1 MDVAIFPKELIEES
15 TLENGLTLHLYDR
28 SRRVAGDRWFVS
40 LLAEIEVPIDRDQLL
55 GCHHGP
61 EQVID
66 DFIKEARGT
75 VVFRMEKER
84 NFIDERE
91 REEVMDGL
99 LHTLK
104 ESCLDYFGHD
114 SFGPEFVRRRFKD
127 WLEKRNWWKE

>member
-1 MDVAIFPKELIEES
+1 MDEAIFPKELIEEI
-15 TLENGLTLHLYDR
+15 TLENGLTLRLYDR

-55 GCHHGP
+55 GAHHGP

-66 DFIKEARGT
+66 DFIKEARGK

-91 REEVMDGL
+91 REKAMDGL
-99 LHTLK
+99 LV
-104 ESCLDYFGHD
+104 G
-114 SFGPEFVRRRFKD
+114 
-127 WLEKRNWWKE
+127 